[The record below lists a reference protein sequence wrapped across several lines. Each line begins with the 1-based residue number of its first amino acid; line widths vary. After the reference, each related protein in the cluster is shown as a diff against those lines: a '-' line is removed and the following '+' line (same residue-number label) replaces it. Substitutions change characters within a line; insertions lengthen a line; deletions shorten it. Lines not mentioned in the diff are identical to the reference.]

1 MTRPTPVRSSQP
13 APYLGLSRDLGSH
26 DVARRAEG
34 ARGGATCQQQR
45 GCKQAESDGG
55 GEAAFLHGGVSY
67 FHVYLDS
74 AGKVLYPLSERI
86 P

>member
-1 MTRPTPVRSSQP
+1 MTGPTTMRSVQP
-13 APYLGLSRDLGSH
+13 APYRGLSRELRNH
-26 DVARRAEG
+26 EVARRPEG
-34 ARGGATCQQQR
+34 TRSGATCQQQR
-45 GCKQAESDGG
+45 GCKQTESDGG